1 MYMWYYM
8 YILCMVSSG
17 MTVVNVNNE
26 FVNQCH
32 PLLWVLNFGHLY
44 VCILYITL
52 YYNPMYG

>member
-26 FVNQCH
+26 FVNRCH

-52 YYNPMYG
+52 YYNG